1 MQGAV
6 PCDRISSSKEIGGI
20 KVKLRAI
27 KRSDRPHPTAYALT
41 IGSAEAKKS
50 GLIGTDGEL
59 YEIQKDVLP
68 GVVIIRRLTKGE
80 PPWNIA
86 QS

>member
-1 MQGAV
+1 M
-6 PCDRISSSKEIGGI
+6 
-20 KVKLRAI
+20 KLRAI

-86 QS
+86 QP